1 MDDDDMKILD
11 LVSYNERIEEKAT
24 ALNRALAVRE
34 ANIQDVDAGLLET
47 YICDLLQELAELKET
62 YDDADVVTYGD
73 DANVFV

>member
-1 MDDDDMKILD
+1 MDDEEMKILD

-34 ANIQDVDAGLLET
+34 ANIRDVDAGLLET
-47 YICDLLQELAELKET
+47 YISDLLQELADLKAT
-62 YDDADVVTYGD
+62 YDDADVVTYGE